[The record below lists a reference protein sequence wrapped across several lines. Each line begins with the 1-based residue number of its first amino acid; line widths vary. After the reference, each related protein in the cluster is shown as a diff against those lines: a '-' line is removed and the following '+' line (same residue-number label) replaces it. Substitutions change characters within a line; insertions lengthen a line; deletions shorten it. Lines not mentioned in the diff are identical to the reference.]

1 VKARTILLPAL
12 LLLVLL
18 GAWELYARL
27 GPLDPLI
34 LPAPDQ
40 IASSLWHDRGLLWDN
55 LAVTGR
61 EVLLGILV
69 SVVAGVGC
77 AIAIHLSATLRRG
90 VYPLLV
96 ASQTL
101 PIVIIAPLLVAWF
114 GYDIAPKLAIVA
126 LICFFPVTVTTL
138 DALASVD
145 PDAIKLLRTLD
156 ASRWQVFRHLEAP
169 AALPGLLSG
178 AKIAVAVAVIGAVLA
193 EQAGSSDGLGHLLL
207 QAIPQLETP
216 RAYAAV
222 VLLAAFA
229 VALFSAL
236 ALAERRLV
244 PWAHRR
250 PEGPRA

>member
-1 VKARTILLPAL
+1 VKLRILLPAL
-12 LLLVLL
+12 LFAALL

-40 IASSLWHDRGLLWDN
+40 IGSSLWHDRGLLWDN

-69 SVVAGVGC
+69 AVAAGVGC
-77 AIAIHLSATLRRG
+77 AIAIHLSTTLRRG
-90 VYPLLV
+90 VYPLLI

-101 PIVIIAPLLVAWF
+101 PIVIVAPLLVAWF

-145 PDAIKLLRTLD
+145 PGAVKLLRTLD
-156 ASRWQVFRHLEAP
+156 ASRWQVFRFLEAP

-178 AKIAVAVAVIGAVLA
+178 TKIAVAVAVIGAVLA

-222 VLLAAFA
+222 VLL
-229 VALFSAL
+229 SAL
-236 ALAERRLV
+236 ALLLFGALSLAERLAV
-244 PWAHRR
+244 PWAPRTKRR
-250 PEGPRA
+250 NA

>member
-1 VKARTILLPAL
+1 
-12 LLLVLL
+12 
-18 GAWELYARL
+18 
-27 GPLDPLI
+27 
-34 LPAPDQ
+34 
-40 IASSLWHDRGLLWDN
+40 
-55 LAVTGR
+55 
-61 EVLLGILV
+61 
-69 SVVAGVGC
+69 VG
-77 AIAIHLSATLRRG
+77 
-90 VYPLLV
+90 
-96 ASQTL
+96 
-101 PIVIIAPLLVAWF
+101 IAPLLVAWF

-193 EQAGSSDGLGHLLL
+193 EQAGWSDGLGHLLL

-222 VLLAAFA
+222 VLL
-229 VALFSAL
+229 SAL
-236 ALAERRLV
+236 ALLLFGALTLAERLAV
-244 PWAHRR
+244 PWAPRTKRR
-250 PEGPRA
+250 NA

>member
-1 VKARTILLPAL
+1 VKVRIALPAA
-12 LLLVLL
+12 LLVLLL

-40 IASSLWHDRGLLWDN
+40 IATSLWDDRGLLWDN
-55 LAVTGR
+55 LVVTGK
-61 EVLLGILV
+61 EVLLGVLLSVAAGLV
-69 SVVAGVGC
+69 C
-77 AIAIHLSATLRRG
+77 AIAIHLSITLRRG

-101 PIVIIAPLLVAWF
+101 PIVIVAPLLVAWF
-114 GYDIAPKLAIVA
+114 GYGIAPKLAIVA

-145 PDAIKLLRTLD
+145 TDALKLLRTLD
-156 ASRWQVFRHLEAP
+156 ASRWQVLRHVEGP

-178 AKIAVAVAVIGAVLA
+178 TKIAVAVAVIGAVLA

-207 QAIPQLETP
+207 QAIPQLQTP

-222 VLLAAFA
+222 ALL
-229 VALFSAL
+229 SAL
-236 ALAERRLV
+236 ALLLFGALTLAERVAV
-244 PWAHRR
+244 PWAPRTRR
-250 PEGPRA
+250 RNA

>member
-1 VKARTILLPAL
+1 MKARTILLPAL

-126 LICFFPVTVTTL
+126 L
-138 DALASVD
+138 
-145 PDAIKLLRTLD
+145 
-156 ASRWQVFRHLEAP
+156 
-169 AALPGLLSG
+169 LSL
-178 AKIAVAVAVIGAVLA
+178 IHI
-193 EQAGSSDGLGHLLL
+193 
-207 QAIPQLETP
+207 
-216 RAYAAV
+216 
-222 VLLAAFA
+222 
-229 VALFSAL
+229 
-236 ALAERRLV
+236 
-244 PWAHRR
+244 
-250 PEGPRA
+250 

>member
-1 VKARTILLPAL
+1 VRIVLPAL
-12 LLLVLL
+12 LLAALV

-34 LPAPDQ
+34 LPAPDE

-61 EVLLGILV
+61 EVLLGI
-69 SVVAGVGC
+69 VVAVAAGVGC
-77 AIAIHLSATLRRG
+77 AIAIHLSTTLRRG

-101 PIVIIAPLLVAWF
+101 PIVIVAPLLVAWF

-156 ASRWQVFRHLEAP
+156 ASRWQIFRFLEAP

-207 QAIPQLETP
+207 QAIPELETP

-222 VLLAAFA
+222 VLL
-229 VALFSAL
+229 SAL
-236 ALAERRLV
+236 ALLLFGALSLAERLAV
-244 PWAHRR
+244 PWAPRTKRR
-250 PEGPRA
+250 NA

>member
-1 VKARTILLPAL
+1 MKARTILLPAL

-69 SVVAGVGC
+69 AVVAGVGC

-114 GYDIAPKLAIVA
+114 GYDLAPKLAIVA

-222 VLLAAFA
+222 VLL
-229 VALFSAL
+229 SAL
-236 ALAERRLV
+236 ALLLFGALTLAERLAV
-244 PWAHRR
+244 PWAPRTKRR
-250 PEGPRA
+250 NA

>member
-1 VKARTILLPAL
+1 VRLKLILPVVL
-12 LLLVLL
+12 LLALL

-40 IASSLWHDRGLLWDN
+40 IATSLWNDRGLLWDN

-69 SVVAGVGC
+69 SVVAGVAC
-77 AIAIHLSATLRRG
+77 AVGIHLSLSLRRA

-96 ASQTL
+96 ASQTI

-145 PDAIKLLRTLD
+145 PEAVKLMRTLD
-156 ASRWQVFRHLEAP
+156 ASRWQVFRYLEAP
-169 AALPGLLSG
+169 SALPGLLSG
-178 AKIAVAVAVIGAVLA
+178 TKIAVAVAVIGAVLA

-222 VLLAAFA
+222 ALL
-229 VALFSAL
+229 SAL
-236 ALAERRLV
+236 ALVLFGALTLAERLAV
-244 PWAHRR
+244 PWAPRTRR
-250 PEGPRA
+250 RTA

>member
-1 VKARTILLPAL
+1 
-12 LLLVLL
+12 
-18 GAWELYARL
+18 
-27 GPLDPLI
+27 
-34 LPAPDQ
+34 
-40 IASSLWHDRGLLWDN
+40 
-55 LAVTGR
+55 VTGR

-69 SVVAGVGC
+69 SIAAGVAC
-77 AIAIHLSATLRRG
+77 AVAIHMSTTLRRG

-101 PIVIIAPLLVAWF
+101 PIVIVAPLLVAWF
-114 GYDIAPKLAIVA
+114 GYDLAPKLAIVA

-145 PDAIKLLRTLD
+145 PDAFKLLRTLD

-169 AALPGLLSG
+169 SALPGLLSG

-207 QAIPQLETP
+207 QAIPQLETS

-222 VLLAAFA
+222 VLL
-229 VALFSAL
+229 SAL
-236 ALAERRLV
+236 ALVLFGALSLAERLAV
-244 PWAHRR
+244 PWAPRTKRR
-250 PEGPRA
+250 NA

>member
-1 VKARTILLPAL
+1 MRLRIVLPAL
-12 LLLVLL
+12 LLAALA

-34 LPAPDQ
+34 LPAPDE

-69 SVVAGVGC
+69 ALAAGVGC
-77 AIAIHLSATLRRG
+77 AIAIHLSTTLRRG

-101 PIVIIAPLLVAWF
+101 PIVIVAPLLVAWF

-145 PDAIKLLRTLD
+145 PDAVKLLRTLD
-156 ASRWQVFRHLEAP
+156 ASRWQVFRFLEAP

-178 AKIAVAVAVIGAVLA
+178 AKIAVAVAVIGAVFA
-193 EQAGSSDGLGHLLL
+193 EYAGSSEGLGHLML
-207 QAIPQLETP
+207 QSIPQLETP

-222 VLLAAFA
+222 VLL
-229 VALFSAL
+229 SAL
-236 ALAERRLV
+236 ALLLFGALSLAERLAV
-244 PWAHRR
+244 PWAPRTKRR
-250 PEGPRA
+250 NA

>member
-90 VYPLLV
+90 EACTGGATERATSY
-96 ASQTL
+96 A
-101 PIVIIAPLLVAWF
+101 
-114 GYDIAPKLAIVA
+114 
-126 LICFFPVTVTTL
+126 C
-138 DALASVD
+138 
-145 PDAIKLLRTLD
+145 
-156 ASRWQVFRHLEAP
+156 SRI
-169 AALPGLLSG
+169 SG
-178 AKIAVAVAVIGAVLA
+178 IAVVSHRL
-193 EQAGSSDGLGHLLL
+193 
-207 QAIPQLETP
+207 P
-216 RAYAAV
+216 RR
-222 VLLAAFA
+222 
-229 VALFSAL
+229 S
-236 ALAERRLV
+236 V
-244 PWAHRR
+244 PIA
-250 PEGPRA
+250 

>member
-1 VKARTILLPAL
+1 MKLKTILLPAL
-12 LLLVLL
+12 ILLVLL

-69 SVVAGVGC
+69 SVLAGVAC
-77 AIAIHLSATLRRG
+77 AIAIHLSTTLRRG

-101 PIVIIAPLLVAWF
+101 PIVIVAPLLVAWF

-145 PDAIKLLRTLD
+145 PDAVKLLRTLD

-178 AKIAVAVAVIGAVLA
+178 TKIAVAVAVIGAVLA

-222 VLLAAFA
+222 VLL
-229 VALFSAL
+229 SAL
-236 ALAERRLV
+236 ALVLFGALALVERAAV
-244 PWAHRR
+244 PWAPRTKRR
-250 PEGPRA
+250 NA

>member
-1 VKARTILLPAL
+1 MKLKLVLPVVLLV
-12 LLLVLL
+12 VLL

-55 LAVTGR
+55 LRVTGG
-61 EVLLGILV
+61 EVLLGIV
-69 SVVAGVGC
+69 VAVVAGVAC
-77 AIAIHLSATLRRG
+77 AVAIHLFLTLRRA

-96 ASQTL
+96 ASQTI
-101 PIVIIAPLLVAWF
+101 PIVIVAPLLIAWF
-114 GYDIAPKLAIVA
+114 GYDLTPKLAIVA

-145 PDAIKLLRTLD
+145 PDAVKLMRTLD
-156 ASRWQVFRHLEAP
+156 ASRWQVFRRLEAP
-169 AALPGLLSG
+169 SALPGLLSG
-178 AKIAVAVAVIGAVLA
+178 TKIAVAVAVIGAVLA

-222 VLLAAFA
+222 VLL
-229 VALFSAL
+229 SAL
-236 ALAERRLV
+236 ALVLFGALTLAERLVV
-244 PWAHRR
+244 PWAPRTRR
-250 PEGPRA
+250 RTA

>member
-1 VKARTILLPAL
+1 VKLRIALPAAL
-12 LLLVLL
+12 LALLL

-40 IASSLWHDRGLLWDN
+40 IVSSLWDDRGLLWDN
-55 LAVTGR
+55 LVVTGK
-61 EVLLGILV
+61 EVLLGVLLSVAAGLV
-69 SVVAGVGC
+69 C
-77 AIAIHLSATLRRG
+77 AVAIHLSTTLRRG

-101 PIVIIAPLLVAWF
+101 PIVIVAPLLVAWF
-114 GYDIAPKLAIVA
+114 GYGIAPKLAIVA

-145 PDAIKLLRTLD
+145 PDAVKLLRTLD
-156 ASRWQVFRHLEAP
+156 ASRWQVFRHVEAP

-178 AKIAVAVAVIGAVLA
+178 TKIAVAVAVIGAVLA

-207 QAIPQLETP
+207 QAIPQLQTP

-222 VLLAAFA
+222 ALL
-229 VALFSAL
+229 SAL
-236 ALAERRLV
+236 ALLLFGALTLAERVAV
-244 PWAHRR
+244 PWAPRTRR
-250 PEGPRA
+250 RNA

>member
-1 VKARTILLPAL
+1 VKAKSILLPAL
-12 LLLVLL
+12 LFLALL
-18 GAWELYARL
+18 GIWELYARL

-34 LPAPDQ
+34 LPGPDQ

-69 SVVAGVGC
+69 SVLAGVAC
-77 AIAIHLSATLRRG
+77 AIAIHMSATLRRG

-101 PIVIIAPLLVAWF
+101 PIVIVAPLLVAWF

-145 PDAIKLLRTLD
+145 PDAVKLLRTLD
-156 ASRWQVFRHLEAP
+156 ASRWQVFRYLEAP

-222 VLLAAFA
+222 VLL
-229 VALFSAL
+229 SAL
-236 ALAERRLV
+236 ALLLFGALTLAERLAV
-244 PWAHRR
+244 PWAPRTKRR
-250 PEGPRA
+250 NA

>member
-1 VKARTILLPAL
+1 MKARTVLLPAA

-18 GAWELYARL
+18 GIWELYARL

-40 IASSLWHDRGLLWDN
+40 IASSLWSDRGLLWDN

-69 SVVAGVGC
+69 AVAAGVGC
-77 AIAIHLSATLRRG
+77 AVAIHLSATLRRG

-101 PIVIIAPLLVAWF
+101 PIVIVAPLLVAWF

-178 AKIAVAVAVIGAVLA
+178 TKIAVAVAVIGAVLA

-222 VLLAAFA
+222 VLL
-229 VALFSAL
+229 SAL
-236 ALAERRLV
+236 ALLLFGALSVAERVAV
-244 PWAHRR
+244 PWAPRTKRR
-250 PEGPRA
+250 NA

>member
-114 GYDIAPKLAIVA
+114 GYDIAPKLAIVT

-222 VLLAAFA
+222 VLL
-229 VALFSAL
+229 SAL
-236 ALAERRLV
+236 ALLLFGALTLAERLAV
-244 PWAHRR
+244 PWAPRTKRR
-250 PEGPRA
+250 NA

>member
-1 VKARTILLPAL
+1 MKARTILLPAL

-40 IASSLWHDRGLLWDN
+40 IASSLWYDRGLLWDN

-193 EQAGSSDGLGHLLL
+193 EQAGSSDGLGLLLL

-222 VLLAAFA
+222 VLL
-229 VALFSAL
+229 SAL
-236 ALAERRLV
+236 ALLLFGALTLAERLAV
-244 PWAHRR
+244 PWAPRTKRR
-250 PEGPRA
+250 NA

>member
-1 VKARTILLPAL
+1 VKLRIALPAAL
-12 LLLVLL
+12 LALLL

-40 IASSLWHDRGLLWDN
+40 IVSSLWDDRGLLWDN
-55 LAVTGR
+55 LVVTGK
-61 EVLLGILV
+61 EVLLGVLLSVAAGLV
-69 SVVAGVGC
+69 C
-77 AIAIHLSATLRRG
+77 AVAIHLSTTLRRG

-101 PIVIIAPLLVAWF
+101 PIVIVAPLLVAWF
-114 GYDIAPKLAIVA
+114 GYGIAPKLAIVA

-145 PDAIKLLRTLD
+145 PDAVKLLRTLD
-156 ASRWQVFRHLEAP
+156 ASRWQVFRHVEAP

-178 AKIAVAVAVIGAVLA
+178 TQIAVAVAVIGAVLA

-207 QAIPQLETP
+207 QAIPQLQTP

-222 VLLAAFA
+222 ALL
-229 VALFSAL
+229 SAL
-236 ALAERRLV
+236 ALLLFGALTLAERVAV
-244 PWAHRR
+244 PWAPRTRR
-250 PEGPRA
+250 RNA

>member
-1 VKARTILLPAL
+1 
-12 LLLVLL
+12 VL
-18 GAWELYARL
+18 
-27 GPLDPLI
+27 
-34 LPAPDQ
+34 
-40 IASSLWHDRGLLWDN
+40 
-55 LAVTGR
+55 
-61 EVLLGILV
+61 
-69 SVVAGVGC
+69 AGVAC
-77 AIAIHLSATLRRG
+77 AIAIHMSATLRRG

-101 PIVIIAPLLVAWF
+101 PVVIVAPLLVAWF

-145 PDAIKLLRTLD
+145 PDAVKLLRTLD
-156 ASRWQVFRHLEAP
+156 ASRWQVFRYLEAP

-193 EQAGSSDGLGHLLL
+193 EQAGSSNGLGHLLL

-222 VLLAAFA
+222 VLL
-229 VALFSAL
+229 SAL
-236 ALAERRLV
+236 ALLLFGALTLAERLAV
-244 PWAHRR
+244 PWAPRTKRR
-250 PEGPRA
+250 NA

>member
-1 VKARTILLPAL
+1 MKARTILLPAL

-77 AIAIHLSATLRRG
+77 AVAIHLSATLRRG

-114 GYDIAPKLAIVA
+114 GYDIAPKLASVA

-222 VLLAAFA
+222 VLL
-229 VALFSAL
+229 SAL
-236 ALAERRLV
+236 ALLLFGALTLAERLAV
-244 PWAHRR
+244 PWAPRTKRR
-250 PEGPRA
+250 NA